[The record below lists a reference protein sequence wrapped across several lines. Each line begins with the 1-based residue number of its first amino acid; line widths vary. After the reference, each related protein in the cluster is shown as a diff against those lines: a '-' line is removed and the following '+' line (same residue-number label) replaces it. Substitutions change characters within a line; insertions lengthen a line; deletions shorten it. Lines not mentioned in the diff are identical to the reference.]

1 MSEVKMKMM
10 DGNEAA
16 ASVAHRMNEV
26 CVIYPITPSSPMGE
40 WADAWSAAKQKTCG
54 ASFPKF
60 RKCSLKQVLP
70 ALATVLFRPV
80 P

>member
-26 CVIYPITPSSPMGE
+26 CHLSDYSVFSDGGMGR
-40 WADAWSAAKQKTCG
+40 CVVC
-54 ASFPKF
+54 
-60 RKCSLKQVLP
+60 R
-70 ALATVLFRPV
+70 
-80 P
+80 

>member
-1 MSEVKMKMM
+1 MSDVKMKMM

-40 WADAWSAAKQKTCG
+40 WADAWSAAPC
-54 ASFPKF
+54 
-60 RKCSLKQVLP
+60 
-70 ALATVLFRPV
+70 RPV
-80 P
+80 L

>member
-40 WADAWSAAKQKTCG
+40 WADAWSAAKQKTFG
-54 ASFPKF
+54 
-60 RKCSLKQVLP
+60 V
-70 ALATVLFRPV
+70 
-80 P
+80 

>member
-26 CVIYPITPSSPMGE
+26 CVIYPITP
-40 WADAWSAAKQKTCG
+40 
-54 ASFPKF
+54 
-60 RKCSLKQVLP
+60 V
-70 ALATVLFRPV
+70 LATVQSRPV

>member
-40 WADAWSAAKQKTCG
+40 WADEIGRAH
-54 ASFPKF
+54 
-60 RKCSLKQVLP
+60 V
-70 ALATVLFRPV
+70 
-80 P
+80 

>member
-26 CVIYPITPSSPMGE
+26 CVIYPITPS
-40 WADAWSAAKQKTCG
+40 
-54 ASFPKF
+54 
-60 RKCSLKQVLP
+60 LLP
-70 ALATVLFRPV
+70 GVFCFQRHDCRLCHP
-80 P
+80 

>member
-26 CVIYPITPSSPMGE
+26 CGPDRGISSG
-40 WADAWSAAKQKTCG
+40 
-54 ASFPKF
+54 KF
-60 RKCSLKQVLP
+60 
-70 ALATVLFRPV
+70 LFFRRI
-80 P
+80 

>member
-1 MSEVKMKMM
+1 MSDVKMKMM

-40 WADAWSAAKQKTCG
+40 WADARIMFNHEIHDK
-54 ASFPKF
+54 
-60 RKCSLKQVLP
+60 L
-70 ALATVLFRPV
+70 
-80 P
+80 